1 MVPRK
6 TLTALFA
13 VSMASIVA
21 AGLLPVWV
29 AVWYAAASIVAL
41 IAYRRDKTAAT
52 RGQRRT
58 PEASLHGIA
67 LLGGW
72 PGALLA
78 QSLFRHK
85 SSKTSFQITFW
96 ATAIANSAVLAWA
109 VYRSM

>member
-1 MVPRK
+1 MPRK
-6 TLTALFA
+6 SLTALFA

-21 AGLLPVWV
+21 AGLLPISV
-29 AVWYAAASIVAL
+29 AIWYAVASTVAL

-58 PEASLHGIA
+58 PEATLHGIA

-85 SSKTSFQITFW
+85 SSKTSFLITFW
-96 ATAIANSAVLAWA
+96 ATAIANGAVLAWV
-109 VYRSM
+109 VYRSA

>member
-1 MVPRK
+1 MPRK
-6 TLTALFA
+6 TLAALFA

-21 AGLLPVWV
+21 AGLLQVSV
-29 AVWYAAASIVAL
+29 ALWYAVASSVAL
-41 IAYRRDKTAAT
+41 IAYRRDKSAAT

-58 PEASLHGIA
+58 PEATLHGMA

-85 SSKTSFQITFW
+85 YSKTSFQVAFW
-96 ATAIANSAVLAWA
+96 ATSIANSAVLAWA